1 MIMNDLL
8 PLALAALGG
17 AALGAVF
24 YGGLYWTIR
33 RGIRSSTPALWFS
46 GSLLL
51 RTALVLVGLY
61 AISGGDWRRLLA
73 CLPGFLLARVAVTRW
88 SFRSGGINSLRSAG
102 AP

>member
-1 MIMNDLL
+1 MNDLM
-8 PLALAALGG
+8 PLTLAALGG
-17 AALGAVF
+17 AALGAAF

-33 RGIRSSTPALWFS
+33 RGIRSTTPALWFS

-51 RTALVLVGLY
+51 RTALVLVGFY
-61 AISGGDWRRLLA
+61 AISGGDWRRLVA

-88 SFRSGGINSLRSAG
+88 GYQSGGNKPLKAD